1 MDKELEEILDEFCG
15 SNKMYRWIVDDVV
28 DSAIDYDYD
37 SEKENVV
44 ARLEDITYSGL
55 ASGIVDTLIY
65 YDDTTKFFETYYDEI
80 SDELYN
86 MENAGLEPMKL
97 LKSENSMDNVSIM
110 MCDQLSKN
118 YIVWMV
124 YAFVCGDLLDV
135 LKNE

>member
-1 MDKELEEILDEFCG
+1 MDRNLEEILDEFCG
-15 SNKMYRWIVDDVV
+15 SNKMYRDIVDEVEYK
-28 DSAIDYDYD
+28 SQDYDGD
-37 SEKENVV
+37 DKEKFIRV
-44 ARLEDITYSGL
+44 LEDINYSGL
-55 ASGIVDTLIY
+55 ASGIVGSLIY

-97 LKSENSMDNVSIM
+97 LKSEYSMDDVSIM
-110 MCDQLSKN
+110 MCDQYSKN